1 MAVRVRAGGEEGGS
15 GDQLNNHIGSY
26 VQITYIFKEDR
37 PIRLTPLALDFVV
50 QDSTYLVDRYLINM

>member
-26 VQITYIFKEDR
+26 
-37 PIRLTPLALDFVV
+37 IRADNLHI
-50 QDSTYLVDRYLINM
+50 QR